1 MFIDEAKIM
10 VKGGHGGAGKV
21 AFFRNKKGPSGG
33 NGGPG
38 GDVYVVSSSN
48 ITQLE
53 TFISKIKYIGENG
66 GPGGQ
71 NQRTGKYGSDLFIKV
86 PIGTTLIDIV
96 TKGEIT
102 VNEKNP
108 KYLLCRGGLG
118 GLGNSAFK
126 SPTHRVPQNAEPGK
140 EGQERNFK
148 LILRLIANYGL
159 IGLPNVGKSS
169 LLNKL
174 TSANVKTANYPF
186 TTLEPNLG
194 VYNDKVL
201 ADVPGLIEGAS
212 TGKGLGIKFLK
223 HIEKVDLILHCISV
237 ESQDVATEYNT
248 VINELKTYNSK
259 LPEKKS
265 IILLT
270 KTDLVD
276 KKEIEKKVKELKKFN
291 KDVLPVSIYDEE
303 SLNKLKKF
311 LIDLITLNK
320 SQVPIGY

>member
-10 VKGGHGGAGKV
+10 VKGGHGGAGRV
-21 AFFRNKKGPSGG
+21 AFFRNRKGPSGG

-38 GDVYVVSSSN
+38 GDVYVVASGN
-48 ITQLE
+48 LTQLA

-66 GPGGQ
+66 GPGGP
-71 NQRTGKYGSDLFIKV
+71 NQRTGKYGDDLFIKV

-108 KYLLCRGGLG
+108 KYLLCRGGIG
-118 GLGNSAFK
+118 GLGNSSFK
-126 SPTHRVPQNAEPGK
+126 SPTNRVPQHAEPGK
-140 EGQERNFK
+140 EGQERNFQ
-148 LILRLIANYGL
+148 LILRLIANFGL
-159 IGLPNVGKSS
+159 IGLPNAGKSS

-174 TSANVKTANYPF
+174 TSANVRTANYPF

-194 VYNDKVL
+194 VYNGKVI

-223 HIEKVDLILHCISV
+223 HIEKVDMIFHCISV
-237 ESQDVATEYNT
+237 ESLDVTTEYNT
-248 VINELKTYNSK
+248 VINELKTYNLK

-270 KTDLVD
+270 KVDLID
-276 KKEIEKKVKELKKFN
+276 KSEVNKKLKELEKFN
-291 KDVLPVSIYDEE
+291 KDVLAVSIFNEV
-303 SLNKLKKF
+303 SLNKLKEI
-311 LIDLITLNK
+311 LIK
-320 SQVPIGY
+320 

>member
-10 VKGGHGGAGKV
+10 VKGGHGGAGRM
-21 AFFRNKKGPSGG
+21 AFFRNRKGPSGG

-38 GDVYVVSSSN
+38 GNVYVIASRN
-48 ITQLE
+48 LTQLSS
-53 TFISKIKYIGENG
+53 FISKIKYIGENG
-66 GPGGQ
+66 GPGGP
-71 NQRTGKYGSDLFIKV
+71 NQRTGKYGDDLFIKV

-96 TKGEIT
+96 TKGEMT
-102 VNEKNP
+102 VTEKNP

-126 SPTHRVPQNAEPGK
+126 SPTHRVPQHAEPGK
-140 EGQERNFK
+140 EGQEKNFK

-159 IGLPNVGKSS
+159 IGLPNAGKSS

-174 TSANVKTANYPF
+174 TAANVRTANYPF

-194 VYNDKVL
+194 VYNGKVL

-223 HIEKVDLILHCISV
+223 HIEKVDVIFHCISV
-237 ESQDVATEYNT
+237 ETQDLASQYNT
-248 VINELKTYNSK
+248 VINELRTYNSK

-270 KTDLVD
+270 KIDLID
-276 KKEIEKKVKELKKFN
+276 KNEVEKKLSELKKFS
-291 KDVLPVSIYDEE
+291 KDVLPVSIYDEV
-303 SLNKLKKF
+303 SLKKLKK
-311 LIDLITLNK
+311 LLITER
-320 SQVPIGY
+320 

>member
-10 VKGGHGGAGKV
+10 VKGGHGGAGRV
-21 AFFRNKKGPSGG
+21 AFFRNRKGPSGG

-38 GDVYVVSSSN
+38 GNVYAVASSN
-48 ITQLE
+48 LTQLE

-66 GPGGQ
+66 GPGGP
-71 NQRTGKYGSDLFIKV
+71 NQRTGKYGDDLLIKV
-86 PIGTTLIDIV
+86 PSGTTFVDVV

-102 VNEKNP
+102 INEKNP
-108 KYLLCRGGLG
+108 KILLCKGGLG

-126 SPTHRVPQNAEPGK
+126 SPTNRIPQHAEQGH

-148 LILRLIANYGL
+148 LILRLIANFGL
-159 IGLPNVGKSS
+159 IGLPNAGKSS

-174 TSANVKTANYPF
+174 TSANVRTANYPF

-194 VYNDKVL
+194 VYNGKIL

-223 HIEKVDLILHCISV
+223 HIEKVDVFFHCISV
-237 ESQDVATEYNT
+237 ESQYLAAEYKT
-248 VINELKTYNSK
+248 VINELKTYNSR
-259 LPEKKS
+259 LLEKKS

-270 KTDLVD
+270 KIDLID
-276 KKEIEKKVKELKKFN
+276 DLEITRKVKELKKFN
-291 KDVLPVSIYDEE
+291 KDVLAVSIYNED
-303 SLNKLKKF
+303 SLKKLKKI
-311 LIDLITLNK
+311 L
-320 SQVPIGY
+320 G

>member
-96 TKGEIT
+96 TRGEIT

-108 KYLLCRGGLG
+108 KYLLCRGGIG

-126 SPTHRVPQNAEPGK
+126 SPTNRVPQHAEQGH

-159 IGLPNVGKSS
+159 IGLPNAGKSS

-174 TSANVKTANYPF
+174 TSANVRTANYPF

-223 HIEKVDLILHCISV
+223 HIEKVDVIFHCISV
-237 ESQDVATEYNT
+237 ETQNLASQYNT
-248 VINELKTYNSK
+248 VINELRSYNPLLSK
-259 LPEKKS
+259 KKS

-270 KTDLVD
+270 KIDLID
-276 KKEIEKKVKELKKFN
+276 KKEVKKKVKELKKFN
-291 KDVLPVSIYDEE
+291 KDVLAVSIYNEE
-303 SLNKLKKF
+303 SLVQLKRE
-311 LIDLITLNK
+311 LNK
-320 SQVPIGY
+320 

>member
-1 MFIDEAKIM
+1 MFIDEAEIK
-10 VKGGHGGAGKV
+10 VKGGYGGAGKV
-21 AFFRNKKGPSGG
+21 AFFRNRKGPSGG

-38 GDVYVVSSSN
+38 GNVYAVATSN
-48 ITQLE
+48 LTHLKPFAE
-53 TFISKIKYIGENG
+53 RIKFIGENG
-66 GPGGQ
+66 GPGGP
-71 NQRTGKYGSDLFIKV
+71 NQRTGKYGDELDLKM
-86 PIGTTLIDIV
+86 PIGTTIIDVV
-96 TKGEIT
+96 TKAEFTIT
-102 VNEKNP
+102 GDNP
-108 KYLLCRGGLG
+108 KILLCRGGLG

-140 EGQERNFK
+140 EGEERNFK

-159 IGLPNVGKSS
+159 IGLPNAGKSS

-174 TSANVKTANYPF
+174 TLANVKTANYPF

-194 VYNDKVL
+194 VYNGKVL

-237 ESQDVATEYNT
+237 ESKDVITEYNT
-248 VINELKTYNSK
+248 VINELSTYNSK

-270 KTDLVD
+270 KIDLID
-276 KKEIEKKVKELKKFN
+276 KKEVEKKVKELKKFN
-291 KDVLPVSIYDEE
+291 KDVLPVSIYDEK
-303 SLNKLKKF
+303 SLKKF
-311 LIDLITLNK
+311 KEILI
-320 SQVPIGY
+320 

>member
-1 MFIDEAKIM
+1 MFIDEAEIK

-21 AFFRNKKGPSGG
+21 AFFRNRKGPSGG

-38 GDVYVVSSSN
+38 GNVYAVATSN
-48 ITQLE
+48 LTHLKPFAE
-53 TFISKIKYIGENG
+53 RIKFIGENG
-66 GPGGQ
+66 GPGGP
-71 NQRTGKYGSDLFIKV
+71 NQRTGKYGDELDLKM
-86 PIGTTLIDIV
+86 PIGTTIIDVV
-96 TKGEIT
+96 TKAEFTIT
-102 VNEKNP
+102 GDNP
-108 KYLLCRGGLG
+108 KILLCRGGLG

-159 IGLPNVGKSS
+159 IGLPNAGKSS

-174 TSANVKTANYPF
+174 TLANVKTANYPF

-194 VYNDKVL
+194 VYNGKVL

-237 ESQDVATEYNT
+237 ESKDVITEYNT
-248 VINELKTYNSK
+248 VINELSTYNSK

-270 KTDLVD
+270 KIDLID
-276 KKEIEKKVKELKKFN
+276 KKEVEKKVKELKKFN
-291 KDVLPVSIYDEE
+291 KDVLPVSIYDEK
-303 SLNKLKKF
+303 SLKKF
-311 LIDLITLNK
+311 KEILI
-320 SQVPIGY
+320 

>member
-10 VKGGHGGAGKV
+10 VKGGHGGAGRV

-38 GDVYVVSSSN
+38 GDVYVVASGN
-48 ITQLE
+48 LTQLS

-66 GPGGQ
+66 GPGGP
-71 NQRTGKYGSDLFIKV
+71 NQRTGKYGGDLFIKV

-108 KYLLCRGGLG
+108 KYLLCRGGIG

-126 SPTHRVPQNAEPGK
+126 SPTNRVPQHAEQGH

-159 IGLPNVGKSS
+159 IGLPNAGKSS

-174 TSANVKTANYPF
+174 TSANVRTANYPF

-223 HIEKVDLILHCISV
+223 HIEKVDVIFHCISV
-237 ESQDVATEYNT
+237 ETQNLASQYNT
-248 VINELKTYNSK
+248 VINELRSYNPLLS
-259 LPEKKS
+259 EKKS

-270 KTDLVD
+270 KIDLIN
-276 KKEIEKKVKELKKFN
+276 KKEINKKLKELNKFN
-291 KDVLPVSIYDEE
+291 KDVLAVSIYNEE
-303 SLNKLKKF
+303 SLVQLKRE
-311 LIDLITLNK
+311 LNK
-320 SQVPIGY
+320 

>member
-96 TKGEIT
+96 TRGEIT

-108 KYLLCRGGLG
+108 KYLLCRGGIG

-126 SPTHRVPQNAEPGK
+126 SPTNRVPQHAEQGH

-159 IGLPNVGKSS
+159 IGLPNAGKSS

-174 TSANVKTANYPF
+174 TSANVRTANYPF

-223 HIEKVDLILHCISV
+223 HIEKVDVIFHCISV
-237 ESQDVATEYNT
+237 ETQNLASQYNT
-248 VINELKTYNSK
+248 VINELRSYNPLLSK
-259 LPEKKS
+259 KKS

-270 KTDLVD
+270 KIDLID
-276 KKEIEKKVKELKKFN
+276 KKEVKKKVKELKKFN
-291 KDVLPVSIYDEE
+291 KDVLAVSIYNEE
-303 SLNKLKKF
+303 SLAQLKRE
-311 LIDLITLNK
+311 LNK
-320 SQVPIGY
+320 

>member
-10 VKGGHGGAGKV
+10 VKGGHGGAGRV
-21 AFFRNKKGPSGG
+21 AFFRNRKGPSGG

-38 GDVYVVSSSN
+38 GDVYAQATSN
-48 ITQLE
+48 LTHLKPY
-53 TFISKIKYIGENG
+53 ISVIKYIGENG
-66 GPGGQ
+66 GPGGP
-71 NQRTGKYGSDLFIKV
+71 NQRTGKYGSDLLIKV
-86 PIGTTLIDIV
+86 PIGTTLIDVV

-102 VNEKNP
+102 VNDKNP
-108 KYLLCRGGLG
+108 KILLCRGGLG

-126 SPTHRVPQNAEPGK
+126 SPTNRVPQYAEPGK
-140 EGQERNFK
+140 EGQERNFQ

-159 IGLPNVGKSS
+159 IGLPNAGKSS

-194 VYNDKVL
+194 VFNGKVI

-237 ESQDVATEYNT
+237 ESNDVTTEYNT
-248 VINELKTYNSK
+248 VINELKTYNPR

-265 IILLT
+265 VILLT
-270 KTDLVD
+270 KIDL
-276 KKEIEKKVKELKKFN
+276 IEKSEVEKKLKELKKFN

-303 SLNKLKKF
+303 SLEKLKKL
-311 LIDLITLNK
+311 LILER
-320 SQVPIGY
+320 

>member
-10 VKGGHGGAGKV
+10 VKGGHGGAGRV
-21 AFFRNKKGPSGG
+21 AFFRNRKGPSGG

-38 GDVYVVSSSN
+38 GNVYAVASSN
-48 ITQLE
+48 LTQLE

-66 GPGGQ
+66 GPGGP
-71 NQRTGKYGSDLFIKV
+71 NQRTGKYGDDLLIKV
-86 PIGTTLIDIV
+86 PSGTTFVDVV

-102 VNEKNP
+102 INEKNP
-108 KYLLCRGGLG
+108 KILLCKGGLG

-126 SPTHRVPQNAEPGK
+126 SPTNRIPQHAEQGH

-148 LILRLIANYGL
+148 LILRLIANFGL
-159 IGLPNVGKSS
+159 IGLPNAGKSS

-174 TSANVKTANYPF
+174 TSANVRTANYPF

-194 VYNDKVL
+194 VYNGKIL

-223 HIEKVDLILHCISV
+223 HIEKVDVIFHCISV
-237 ESQDVATEYNT
+237 ESQNIATEYKT
-248 VINELKTYNSK
+248 VINELKTYNSR
-259 LPEKKS
+259 LLEKKS

-270 KTDLVD
+270 KIDLID
-276 KKEIEKKVKELKKFN
+276 DQEITRKVKELKKFN
-291 KDVLPVSIYDEE
+291 KDVLAVSIYNED
-303 SLNKLKKF
+303 SLIKLKKI
-311 LIDLITLNK
+311 L
-320 SQVPIGY
+320 G

>member
-10 VKGGHGGAGKV
+10 VKGGHGGAGRV
-21 AFFRNKKGPSGG
+21 AFFRNRKGPSGG

-38 GDVYVVSSSN
+38 GNVYAVASSN
-48 ITQLE
+48 LTQLE

-66 GPGGQ
+66 GPGGP
-71 NQRTGKYGSDLFIKV
+71 NQRTGKYGDDLLIKV
-86 PIGTTLIDIV
+86 PSGTTFVDVV

-102 VNEKNP
+102 INEKNP
-108 KYLLCRGGLG
+108 KILLCKGGLG

-126 SPTHRVPQNAEPGK
+126 SPTNRIPQHAEQGH

-148 LILRLIANYGL
+148 LILRLIANFGL
-159 IGLPNVGKSS
+159 IGLPNAGKSS

-174 TSANVKTANYPF
+174 TSANVRTANYPF

-194 VYNDKVL
+194 VYNGKIL

-223 HIEKVDLILHCISV
+223 HIEKVDVIFHCISV
-237 ESQDVATEYNT
+237 ESQNIATEYKT
-248 VINELKTYNSK
+248 VINELKTYNSR
-259 LPEKKS
+259 LLEKKS

-270 KTDLVD
+270 KIDLID
-276 KKEIEKKVKELKKFN
+276 NLEITKKVKELKKFN
-291 KDVLPVSIYDEE
+291 KEVLPVSIYDEE

-311 LIDLITLNK
+311 LISN
-320 SQVPIGY
+320 

>member
-10 VKGGHGGAGKV
+10 VKGGHGGAGRV

-33 NGGPG
+33 DGGPG
-38 GDVYVVSSSN
+38 GDVYAVVSN
-48 ITQLE
+48 NLTQLQ
-53 TFISKIKYIGENG
+53 TFISKTKYIAGNG

-71 NQRTGKYGSDLFIKV
+71 NKRTGKYGGDLLIKV
-86 PIGTTLIDIV
+86 PVGTTFIDVV
-96 TKGEIT
+96 TKAEIT
-102 VNEKNP
+102 INEKNP
-108 KYLLCRGGLG
+108 RVLLCRGGKG

-126 SPTHRVPQNAEPGK
+126 SPTNRVPQHAEHGH
-140 EGQERNFK
+140 EGEEKNFN
-148 LILRLIANYGL
+148 LILRLIANFGL
-159 IGLPNVGKSS
+159 IGLPNAGKSS

-194 VYNDKVL
+194 VFNGKVI

-223 HIEKVDLILHCISV
+223 HIEKVDMIFHCISV
-237 ESQDVATEYNT
+237 ETQDLASQYNM
-248 VINELKTYNSK
+248 VVKELKAYNPR

-270 KTDLVD
+270 KIDLINE
-276 KKEIEKKVKELKKFN
+276 KEVEKKVKELKKFN
-291 KDVLPVSIYDEE
+291 KDILPVSIYDKK
-303 SLNKLKKF
+303 SLDKLKLLLK
-311 LIDLITLNK
+311 
-320 SQVPIGY
+320 